1 MGVVQESLKMLIVRR
16 FRYNALRLIN
26 HIFSFKS
33 MKPYIALADKV
44 KKRVH
49 EKV

>member
-1 MGVVQESLKMLIVRR
+1 MLIVRR
-16 FRYNALRLIN
+16 FRYNALWLIN

-44 KKRVH
+44 KKESMKKFDQV
-49 EKV
+49 